1 MAGEVVPMTEPKRW
15 DFTASKEKG
24 ATTRFL
30 KDAYHLS
37 IFLLGVVCVF
47 TPLDIEARLL
57 GAFLMAHCLTR
68 FGYDATIDRMQREI
82 DELKNN

>member
-1 MAGEVVPMTEPKRW
+1 MMNKIQ
-15 DFTASKEKG
+15 K
-24 ATTRFL
+24 TRFL

-37 IFLLGVVCVF
+37 VFLLGVVCVF

-82 DELKNN
+82 NELKNN